1 MKCIGTSEDEY
12 NTVRQQK
19 KKAAYFV
26 IDGKPQGK
34 ARARTFY
41 NPKLG
46 RVQSMTPE
54 NTVLYENLVKQSFV
68 QQADKDARWFT
79 KEPLAVYI
87 TAFYP
92 IPASTTK
99 KDRQL
104 ICSGKLFPTKKP
116 DADNV
121 AKVICDAL
129 NGVAYG
135 DDTQII
141 KLSILKAYTEE
152 QPRVQVCIEEIKEG

>member
-1 MKCIGTSEDEY
+1 MNCIGTSEDEY

-68 QQADKDARWFT
+68 QQAGKDARWFN

>member
-1 MKCIGTSEDEY
+1 MNCIGTSEDEY

-68 QQADKDARWFT
+68 QQAGKDARWFN

-92 IPASTTK
+92 IPASTTT

>member
-1 MKCIGTSEDEY
+1 MNCIGTSEDEY

-54 NTVLYENLVKQSFV
+54 NTVLYENLVKQSFI
-68 QQADKDARWFT
+68 QQADKDARWFG

-141 KLSILKAYTEE
+141 KLSILKAYTGE

>member
-1 MKCIGTSEDEY
+1 ME
-12 NTVRQQK
+12 K

-26 IDGKPQGK
+26 VDGKPQGK

-54 NTVLYENLVKQSFV
+54 NTVLYENLVKQSFT
-68 QQADKDARWFT
+68 QQADKDARWFN
-79 KEPLAVYI
+79 KEPLAMYI
-87 TAFYP
+87 TAYYP
-92 IPASTTK
+92 IPASTSK
-99 KDRQL
+99 KNRQL
-104 ICSGKLFPTKKP
+104 MCTGVLMPTKKP
-116 DADNV
+116 DIDNI

-141 KLSILKAYTEE
+141 KLSMVKTYTEE
-152 QPRVQVCIEEIKEG
+152 QPRVQVLIEEIKGGADNE

>member
-1 MKCIGTSEDEY
+1 MNCIGTSEEDY
-12 NTVRQQK
+12 TTVREK
-19 KKAAYFV
+19 RKTAYFV

-54 NTVLYENLVKQSFV
+54 NTVLYENQIKHRYV
-68 QQADKDARWFT
+68 QQAGARWFN
-79 KEPLAVYI
+79 KEPLAMYI
-87 TAFYP
+87 TAYYP
-92 IPASTTK
+92 IPKSTTK

-104 ICSGKLFPTKKP
+104 ICSGKLYPTKKP

-152 QPRVQVCIEEIKEG
+152 QPRVQVFIEEIKEG

>member
-1 MKCIGTSEDEY
+1 MNCIGTSEDEY

-19 KKAAYFV
+19 KKAAYFA

-68 QQADKDARWFT
+68 QQADKDARWFG

>member
-68 QQADKDARWFT
+68 QQADKDARWFG

>member
-19 KKAAYFV
+19 KKSAYFV

-68 QQADKDARWFT
+68 QQADKDARWFN